1 MKRVFVFLSLLFLTM
16 ISAFSAPFGLKM
28 GMSLDEI
35 SKQCEEEPSLIKDE
49 IYLVKPIKKHPIF
62 QYYAVYVNS
71 KTGLYQIRAVSDSIT
86 CNKYGTEIQ
95 NAFDNVKN
103 RISKTYGKPIIY
115 DNFDPSLPLYYQ
127 KDDHWFCTLR
137 EGSRELSASWGENE
151 SLSDDLDSVVLEC
164 MADSGYMDGTANLIL
179 YYYFKNSN
187 SVEDEQDSV
196 F

>member
-1 MKRVFVFLSLLFLTM
+1 MKRVFVFLSVLFLTI
-16 ISAFSAPFGLKM
+16 ISTFSAPFGLKM

-35 SKQCEEEPSLIKDE
+35 SKNCEEQPSFLKDE
-49 IYLVKPIKKHPIF
+49 IYLIKPIKSHPVF

-71 KTGLYQIRAVSDSIT
+71 KIGLYQIRAVSDTIT

-95 NAFDNVKN
+95 NAFNNVKD
-103 RISKTYGKPIIY
+103 RIAKTYGKPKIHDY
-115 DNFDPSLPLYYQ
+115 VDPNIFLSYQ
-127 KDDHWFCTLR
+127 KEEYWFCSLV

-164 MADSGYMDGTANLIL
+164 MADSGYLDGTANLIL
-179 YYYFKNSN
+179 YYYFNNAKF
-187 SVEDEQDSV
+187 VEDEQDSV